1 MITGRPMILAL
12 VLGAALAALS
22 PGRATASTGNA
33 EALFRAGDYAAAAD
47 RFTAALSA
55 RTTPTAVKGL
65 AAGRLHF
72 DLGVCRLRLGQLAEA
87 EDQMRRA
94 LILIDDAAGSGS
106 GEGATA
112 REGLATVLINQGNM
126 IEAEEI
132 LNDALTTRK
141 MLWGPGHPQ
150 TLRTLDLLAS
160 VHWLDGKPQQA
171 LALYEQVMSGLR
183 AIHGNV
189 HPLTATTAQNIGA
202 VQMEINTD
210 FTAELMFRQ
219 AIFITE
225 ALYGAGHPEMVA
237 PLCGMGDIM
246 TRAGLLDRAIDFYGR
261 ALTAIAARNSS
272 AFDAT
277 QERVR
282 VLTGLARV
290 HIAQSQPAAAL
301 PLLTEA
307 VARHDELRAVAG
319 GDMEAATIG
328 GSPRPLLAHVLLL
341 LNRPEDAWL
350 ALEDGRGRLA
360 VAWRES
366 RGDSLQLRQLQ
377 IESALAAAPDPA
389 SKQRLQQRWNE
400 CHAARSAT
408 AAADIVTD
416 AASARE
422 RVRRLLVPGDVL
434 IGWLDVSLARGQRGA
449 WIYVM
454 AADQPVTWQRLP
466 DAPWEETT
474 RLLQRYREAVADV
487 SPWDN
492 QWLALSD
499 SVWTLRLAAAES
511 ELAGASR
518 LLVVTAAPM
527 GGVPLAPLGAA
538 GGPALIDRCEIL
550 AAPSALDFA
559 RAGASPT
566 RLHLRPALVVAD
578 PPYSGQTTLLASR
591 RSADADSFE
600 VAIADTTSAMPDR
613 TVLRS
618 ALGHNHNALGSL
630 PRLTASRDEAASIR
644 TAFPVGPTL
653 LGAAASESELAAM
666 ASRGALKELGIIHLA
681 THALVDCRAPDRSAL
696 VLADRDDATATGS
709 DGLLTAREVRLGWN
723 LDADLVTLS
732 ACETGLGRQTF
743 DDGMLSLTSA
753 FFAAGARNVVS
764 SLWKVEDQATAKLMA
779 YFYEELGRSDPNGK
793 PVTVGGA
800 LRAAQLRLRDFTT
813 VGGTQPYAGPW
824 AWGGFVAYGGA
835 GRR

>member
-1 MITGRPMILAL
+1 MITGRQMILAL
-12 VLGAALAALS
+12 ALGAALAALS
-22 PGRATASTGNA
+22 PGCATASADNA
-33 EALFRAGDYAAAAD
+33 EDLFRAGDYAAAAD
-47 RFTAALSA
+47 RLAAALSGQ
-55 RTTPTAVKGL
+55 TAVKGL
-65 AAGRLHF
+65 AVGRLHF

-94 LILIDDAAGSGS
+94 MILIDADAGCGS
-106 GEGATA
+106 GEGAAA

-132 LNDALTTRK
+132 LNDALATRK
-141 MLWGPGHPQ
+141 KLWGPGHPQ
-150 TLRTLDLLAS
+150 TLRTIDLLAS

-219 AIFITE
+219 ALFITE

-290 HIAQSQPAAAL
+290 RIAQSQPAAAL

-366 RGDSLQLRQLQ
+366 RGDSLQLRQLR
-377 IESALAAAPDPA
+377 IESDLAEAADPA
-389 SKQRLQQRWNE
+389 SKQRLQQQWNE
-400 CHAARSAT
+400 CHAARSTAT
-408 AAADIVTD
+408 AAAPVTD
-416 AASARE
+416 AATTRE
-422 RVRRLLVPGDVL
+422 RVRRLLGPGDVL
-434 IGWLDVSLARGQRGA
+434 IGWLDVSLARGQRGT

-454 AADQPVTWQRLP
+454 TAGRPVTWRRLP
-466 DAPWEETT
+466 DARWEETT
-474 RLLQRYREAVADV
+474 RLLQRYREAVADA
-487 SPWDN
+487 SPWDT
-492 QWLALSD
+492 QWPALAD

-578 PPYSGQTTLLASR
+578 PPYRGQATTLASR

-600 VAIADTTSAMPDR
+600 VAVADTNSAMPDR

-618 ALGHNHNALGSL
+618 ALGHNRNALGSL

-653 LGAAASESELAAM
+653 LGAEASESELAAM
-666 ASRGALKELGIIHLA
+666 AGRGELKELGIIHLA

-793 PVTVGGA
+793 PVTVGSA
-800 LRAAQLRLRDFTT
+800 LRTAQRRLRDFTT
-813 VGGTQPYAGPW
+813 VGGTQPYAAPW